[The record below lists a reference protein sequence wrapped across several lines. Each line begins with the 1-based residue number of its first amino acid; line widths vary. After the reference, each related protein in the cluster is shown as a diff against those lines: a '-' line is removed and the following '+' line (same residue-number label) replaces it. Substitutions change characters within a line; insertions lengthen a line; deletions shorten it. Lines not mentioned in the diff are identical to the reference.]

1 MKPSGEPYSD
11 PIAPS
16 MAKFLRRRQA
26 AVYVREKY
34 NVPCS
39 ENWLAKLAV
48 VGGGPPFRRCVRVP
62 LYTEHD
68 LDRWVIDR
76 IGPRLSSTSEIT
88 PSQGLERYAV
98 MEAAAK
104 PVTADQS

>member
-1 MKPSGEPYSD
+1 MKPSGEPYRD
-11 PIAPS
+11 LIKPS

-26 AVYVREKY
+26 AAYVREKY

-48 VGGGPPFRRCVRVP
+48 VGGGPTFRKCGRVP
-62 LYTEHD
+62 LYIEHD

-76 IGPRLSSTSEIT
+76 IGPKLSSTSEIT
-88 PSQGLERYAV
+88 PSQEFERYAV

-104 PVTADQS
+104 PVTEDH